1 MYGPQN
7 MVATQIA
14 ESAAAAALR
23 SPGSTRDSG
32 KGAIVP
38 CSRVPGRE
46 RWRVGK
52 LEGNPRFSATIEL
65 LLRSEEGVEEVRANP
80 VTGRVLVRYQPESV
94 SESIETLIRRAL
106 EFGPMSEE
114 EFSTLRSS
122 PARFSP
128 ACFSVDG
135 FVAAELGCTVI
146 KMMLFGS
153 CCPAVLAAA
162 GLWFVISRNSRRR
175 ASAGD
180 RLGAGRIVAD
190 QPR

>member
-1 MYGPQN
+1 MYGSQDI
-7 MVATQIA
+7 VAAQIA

-23 SPGSTRDSG
+23 SPGQTRDSG
-32 KGAIVP
+32 RGAIVP

-46 RWRVGK
+46 RWRVRK
-52 LEGNPRFSATIEL
+52 LEGNARLSATLEL

-80 VTGRVLVRYQPESV
+80 ATGRVLVRYHPESV
-94 SESIETLIRRAL
+94 SASIETLIRRAL

-114 EFSTLRSS
+114 EFSMLRSS
-122 PARFSP
+122 PARSSP
-128 ACFSVDG
+128 DCFSVDA
-135 FVAAELGCTVI
+135 FVAAELGCTVV

-153 CCPAVLAAA
+153 CCPAALAAA
-162 GLWFVISRNSRRR
+162 GLWFVISRNYRRR
-175 ASAGD
+175 ATAVD

>member
-1 MYGPQN
+1 MCGPQN
-7 MVATQIA
+7 MVAIQIA

-32 KGAIVP
+32 KSAMIP

-46 RWRVGK
+46 RWRVGE
-52 LEGNPRFSATIEL
+52 LEGNPRLSATLEL

-80 VTGRVLVRYQPESV
+80 VTGRVLVRYRPESV
-94 SESIETLIRRAL
+94 SASIETLIRRAL
-106 EFGPMSEE
+106 EFGPMSKE
-114 EFSTLRSS
+114 EFSILRST

-146 KMMLFGS
+146 KLMLFGS
-153 CCPAVLAAA
+153 CCPAVLTAA
-162 GLWFVISRNSRRR
+162 GLWFVISRNARRR
-175 ASAGD
+175 ATAVD
-180 RLGAGRIVAD
+180 RVRAARIVAD